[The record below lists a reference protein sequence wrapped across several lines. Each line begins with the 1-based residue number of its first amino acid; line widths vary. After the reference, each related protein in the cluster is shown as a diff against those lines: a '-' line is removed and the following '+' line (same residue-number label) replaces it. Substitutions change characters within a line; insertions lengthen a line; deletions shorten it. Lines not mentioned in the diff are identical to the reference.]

1 MPKIIEDTDY
11 ESSDQSGRTVSVS
24 VEREVDLGS
33 HIMFIGSVTEADVLS
48 DGETVTYGYYQKN
61 IKPKPEKKGFL
72 CKICGYVYDGDVLP
86 EDYICSIC
94 KHGAVDFEPLKGGI
108 SL

>member
-61 IKPKPEKKGFL
+61 IKPKPEKKDFYAKYADM
-72 CKICGYVYDGDVLP
+72 CMTVMCCRKIHMSDLQAR
-86 EDYICSIC
+86 SR
-94 KHGAVDFEPLKGGI
+94 
-108 SL
+108 